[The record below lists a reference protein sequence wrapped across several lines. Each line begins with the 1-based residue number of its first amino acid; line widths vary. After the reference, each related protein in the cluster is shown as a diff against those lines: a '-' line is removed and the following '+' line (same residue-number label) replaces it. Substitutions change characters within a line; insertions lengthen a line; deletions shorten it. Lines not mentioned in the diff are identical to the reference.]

1 MINLEKSISN
11 ILKEKYIFKDILII
25 GGGNWAK
32 LYLEVLLNT
41 FFKVK
46 KIFIYSKHNKKKI
59 LIFLKKY
66 KKNNVKLIANINKIK
81 TYSKNVVIVNKGYN
95 RLKLIDLFSSKKFRM
110 LIEKPIVDNL
120 HEYELIEQMFKEKK
134 INFLVGF
141 QRYYAVY
148 FHHFKKKYVKNLP
161 KKINFSWFD
170 GKYKITDKDKYIENI
185 LYHIFSILFIFLNKR
200 KIKIIKRGK
209 NF

>member
-59 LIFLKKY
+59 IIFLKKY

-120 HEYELIEQMFKEKK
+120 HEYELIEQMFKEK
-134 INFLVGF
+134 N
-141 QRYYAVY
+141 
-148 FHHFKKKYVKNLP
+148 
-161 KKINFSWFD
+161 
-170 GKYKITDKDKYIENI
+170 
-185 LYHIFSILFIFLNKR
+185 
-200 KIKIIKRGK
+200 
-209 NF
+209 